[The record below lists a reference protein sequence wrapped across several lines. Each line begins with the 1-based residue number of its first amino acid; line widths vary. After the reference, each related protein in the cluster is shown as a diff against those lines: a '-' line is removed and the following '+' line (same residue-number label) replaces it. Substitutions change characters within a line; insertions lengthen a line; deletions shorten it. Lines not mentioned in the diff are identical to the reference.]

1 MCVMMYFRIAL
12 QTNSMNQTNQVD
24 LPTTW
29 KWRST
34 TLTSLQAVQMFLRTY
49 SSTPKERV
57 RVFMASS
64 AEAMDEMLNRQNQG
78 LVSSSITV
86 DEFLQRKKL
95 DALEVKRFEFELQSV
110 GDHDSPYTFALPTTM
125 PQRLAWTVLLTRV
138 QSGEL
143 QP

>member
-1 MCVMMYFRIAL
+1 
-12 QTNSMNQTNQVD
+12 MNQ
-24 LPTTW
+24 PTAW
-29 KWRST
+29 KWRSS
-34 TLTSLQAVQMFLRTY
+34 TLTSLGAVQMFLKMY
-49 SSTPKERV
+49 SSMPKERV

-95 DALEVKRFEFELQSV
+95 DALEVKRLEFELRSV
-110 GDHDSPYTFALPTTM
+110 GDHDTPYTFALPTTM
-125 PQRLAWTVLLTRV
+125 PQTLAWTVLLTRV
-138 QSGEL
+138 QRGEL

>member
-34 TLTSLQAVQMFLRTY
+34 TLTSLEAVQMFLRTY
-49 SSTPKERV
+49 SSMPKEQV

-95 DALEVKRFEFELQSV
+95 DALEVKRLEFELRSV
-110 GDHDSPYTFALPTTM
+110 GDHDTPYTF
-125 PQRLAWTVLLTRV
+125 
-138 QSGEL
+138 
-143 QP
+143 

>member
-1 MCVMMYFRIAL
+1 MYVMMYFRIAL
-12 QTNSMNQTNQVD
+12 QTNYTNQTNQMD
-24 LPTTW
+24 PLTTW

-49 SSTPKERV
+49 SCMPKERV

-78 LVSSSITV
+78 LVSSSITI

-95 DALEVKRFEFELQSV
+95 DALEVKRLEFELRSV
-110 GDHDSPYTFALPTTM
+110 GDHDTPYTFALPTTM
-125 PQRLAWTVLLTRV
+125 PQKLAWTVLLTRV